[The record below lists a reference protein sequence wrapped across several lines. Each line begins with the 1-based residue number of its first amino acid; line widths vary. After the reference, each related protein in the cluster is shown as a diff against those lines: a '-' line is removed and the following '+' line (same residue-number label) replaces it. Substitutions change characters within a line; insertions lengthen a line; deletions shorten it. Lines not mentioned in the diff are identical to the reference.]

1 MPSKPKK
8 SKEGTTP
15 TSSPRSY
22 SLQPTPGI
30 EDIAKLLDSRFE
42 SFSKVFD
49 QKNDS
54 KFESFSKAFDQKL
67 EAVSK
72 QFDTKANLRFDTT
85 ANGPRGTLDN
95 EFNHKSVKKQ
105 SEKKHDESKSE
116 RQRLSSSSDEG
127 DDSDGAHLR
136 LSNKKFLQNI
146 QKNPVKLAKFVDHYQ
161 KVGSGV
167 FKTKHVKRDSSFSDD
182 FLEEIIP
189 ALHATTAFEDTSAR
203 SFQEVLVDV
212 IGKGAAKR
220 TFADVRDMQSVI
232 NRQRQKVAAASD
244 GRISKRFC
252 FWIEY
257 EQFLTNI
264 FIEQNLTAMNEYH
277 QRYFDAVR
285 DKSWDVNQGVM
296 NFDLLSRLRAKYPLN
311 MEKGKS
317 KKKKKCKHHPGATSH
332 TTDECKNPRG
342 GKKT

>member
-1 MPSKPKK
+1 M
-8 SKEGTTP
+8 
-15 TSSPRSY
+15 
-22 SLQPTPGI
+22 QPTPGI

-136 LSNKKFLQNI
+136 LSNKKFL
-146 QKNPVKLAKFVDHYQ
+146 
-161 KVGSGV
+161 
-167 FKTKHVKRDSSFSDD
+167 
-182 FLEEIIP
+182 
-189 ALHATTAFEDTSAR
+189 
-203 SFQEVLVDV
+203 
-212 IGKGAAKR
+212 
-220 TFADVRDMQSVI
+220 
-232 NRQRQKVAAASD
+232 
-244 GRISKRFC
+244 
-252 FWIEY
+252 
-257 EQFLTNI
+257 
-264 FIEQNLTAMNEYH
+264 
-277 QRYFDAVR
+277 
-285 DKSWDVNQGVM
+285 
-296 NFDLLSRLRAKYPLN
+296 
-311 MEKGKS
+311 
-317 KKKKKCKHHPGATSH
+317 
-332 TTDECKNPRG
+332 
-342 GKKT
+342 